1 MLSAVEKDLS
11 SLGGGDIFLLI
22 QDRRNSNKKVFI
34 HTHTHTQRLCSESQV
49 RYFQNARRV
58 QTSVQAVSLRK
69 TEAPAGGRVWE
80 VTTSALAVLRGS
92 PSEGD
97 SMTGSPAV
105 SLPSSNTGQ

>member
-34 HTHTHTQRLCSESQV
+34 HTHTQRLCSESQV

-69 TEAPAGGRVWE
+69 TEAPAGGRVRE

>member
-34 HTHTHTQRLCSESQV
+34 HTHTSQV

-58 QTSVQAVSLRK
+58 QTSVRGVSLRK
-69 TEAPAGGRVWE
+69 TEAPAGGRVRE